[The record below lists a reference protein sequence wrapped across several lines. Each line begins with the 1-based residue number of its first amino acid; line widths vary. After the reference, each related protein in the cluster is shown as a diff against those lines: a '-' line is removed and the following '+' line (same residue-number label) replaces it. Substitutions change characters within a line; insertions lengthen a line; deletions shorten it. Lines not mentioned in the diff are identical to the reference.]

1 MRRGNLVSA
10 IRVMLRYAML
20 CYAMLCCAALQCVE
34 IPIKIDLCLL
44 AADK

>member
-10 IRVMLRYAML
+10 IRVMLR
-20 CYAMLCCAALQCVE
+20 YAMLCCAALQCVE